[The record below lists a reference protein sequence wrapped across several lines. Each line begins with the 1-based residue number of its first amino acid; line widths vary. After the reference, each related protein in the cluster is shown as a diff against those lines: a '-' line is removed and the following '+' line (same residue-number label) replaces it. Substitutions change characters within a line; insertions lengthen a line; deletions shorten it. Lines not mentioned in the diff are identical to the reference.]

1 VEGKSKFTFLVLVKD
16 STAITV
22 TAAIKKAFSID
33 PGLPIHTTTS
43 DNGQEFSRHELVAH
57 SLSTPY
63 ATLLVLTTPDSE
75 DSVSTPTAWLDST
88 YLKKRTS

>member
-33 PGLPIHTTTS
+33 PGLPIHTITS
-43 DNGQEFSRHELVAH
+43 DNGQEFSCHEPPINYPH
-57 SLSTPY
+57 H
-63 ATLLVLTTPDSE
+63 ATLLVLTTPGSE
-75 DSVSTPTAWLDST
+75 DSVSTPTAGLDST